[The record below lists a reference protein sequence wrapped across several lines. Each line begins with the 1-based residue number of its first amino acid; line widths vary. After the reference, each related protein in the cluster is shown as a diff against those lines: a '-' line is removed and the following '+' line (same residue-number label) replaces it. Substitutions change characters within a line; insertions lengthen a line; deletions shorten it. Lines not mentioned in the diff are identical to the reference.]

1 MEQVK
6 DDMNIDETE
15 IEASDDDMSID
26 EEEQLEEDVF
36 DEEEGCQDPD
46 NKFCQLLLDFK
57 HKLYSQTVLANS
69 KNSQDVRLL
78 NPYLNLLGKFRAIL
92 VPVFQNKTSD
102 QAFQSFLTELPLTCR
117 ESATNL
123 YNHTTETVNNNAI
136 KNRKLV
142 AAYEH
147 FINDMFSV
155 FPFLQNTDF
164 L

>member
-6 DDMNIDETE
+6 DDMNIAKTE
-15 IEASDDDMSID
+15 IDVSDEEL
-26 EEEQLEEDVF
+26 EEEQQNQEDVF

-46 NKFCQLLLDFK
+46 NKFCRLLLDFK

-69 KNSQDVRLL
+69 KNRQDVRLL

-92 VPVFQNKTSD
+92 VPVFHNRTSS
-102 QAFQSFLTELPLTCR
+102 QSFQSFLTELPVTCR

-147 FINDMFSV
+147 FIDDMFSV

>member
-15 IEASDDDMSID
+15 IDVSDEEL

-46 NKFCQLLLDFK
+46 NKFCKLLLDFK

-69 KNSQDVRLL
+69 SQDIRLL

-92 VPVFQNKTSD
+92 VPVFQNRSSP
-102 QAFQSFLTELPLTCR
+102 QSFQSFLTELPLTCR

-123 YNHTTETVNNNAI
+123 YNHTTEAVNNNAI

>member
-1 MEQVK
+1 MEQK
-6 DDMNIDETE
+6 EDIEINETLQDK
-15 IEASDDDMSID
+15 DDDMSID
-26 EEEQLEEDVF
+26 EEQQEEDVF

-46 NKFCQLLLDFK
+46 NKFCRLLMDFK
-57 HKLYSQTVLANS
+57 HKLYSQTVLAN
-69 KNSQDVRLL
+69 NSQDIRLL

-92 VPVFQNKTSD
+92 VPVFQNKTND
-102 QAFQSFLTELPLTCR
+102 QAFQSFLTELPPSCR

-142 AAYEH
+142 EAYKR
-147 FINDMFSV
+147 FIDSMFSV

>member
-1 MEQVK
+1 MEPK
-6 DDMNIDETE
+6 ETIDDS
-15 IEASDDDMSID
+15 ASID
-26 EEEQLEEDVF
+26 EEEQEQQEQQEQQEDVF

-57 HKLYSQTVLANS
+57 HKLYSQTVLTNS
-69 KNSQDVRLL
+69 SQDIRLL

-102 QAFQSFLTELPLTCR
+102 QAFQSFLTELPPSCR
-117 ESATNL
+117 DSATNL
-123 YNHTTETVNNNAI
+123 YNHTTETVKNNAT

-142 AAYEH
+142 AAYKH
-147 FINDMFSV
+147 FIDDMFSV

>member
-1 MEQVK
+1 MEPEK
-6 DDMNIDETE
+6 DIIDNSQEDV
-15 IEASDDDMSID
+15 SD
-26 EEEQLEEDVF
+26 EEEQQEQQEEDVF
-36 DEEEGCQDPD
+36 DEEEGCKDPD

-69 KNSQDVRLL
+69 SQDIRLL

-92 VPVFQNKTSD
+92 VPVFQNKSSP
-102 QAFQSFLTELPLTCR
+102 QSFQSFLTELPPSCR

-142 AAYEH
+142 AAYKH
-147 FINDMFSV
+147 FIDDMFSV